1 MFVTGSLKRCR
12 HPLKRELTFVNASVL
27 FQQLINGMSLGSL
40 YALLA
45 IGYTMVYGILR
56 FINFAHSDIF
66 MVGAYSAF
74 FFIAV
79 FRLPWPL
86 AAAFAVALTALVGM
100 TIDRAAY
107 RPVRDAPR
115 ISALITAVGVSSFIE
130 TLGLVTVGARP
141 KAFESP
147 GFMSQVFHIGSVA
160 VTGVAVWVPIITVL
174 LLAIMMYIVYRTKI
188 GMAMRAVSTD
198 IEATR
203 LMGVDVDRVIS
214 YTFALGSAL
223 AAAGGILWACKYP
236 KITPLMGVY
245 PGWKAFTAAVVGGI
259 RSIPGAMIGG
269 FIIGLVEVLTV
280 AISPNLSGYRDGV
293 IFLVLVVFLLVRPT
307 GILGE
312 TLKEKV

>member
-1 MFVTGSLKRCR
+1 
-12 HPLKRELTFVNASVL
+12 
-27 FQQLINGMSLGSL
+27 
-40 YALLA
+40 
-45 IGYTMVYGILR
+45 
-56 FINFAHSDIF
+56 
-66 MVGAYSAF
+66 
-74 FFIAV
+74 
-79 FRLPWPL
+79 
-86 AAAFAVALTALVGM
+86 M

-130 TLGLVTVGARP
+130 NLGLVTVGARP

-147 GFMSQVFHIGSVA
+147 GFMSQVIHIGSVA

-259 RSIPGAMIGG
+259 GSIPGAMIGG

-293 IFLVLVVFLLVRPT
+293 IFLVLVVFLMVSPT

>member
-1 MFVTGSLKRCR
+1 M
-12 HPLKRELTFVNASVL
+12 NASVF

-66 MVGAYSAF
+66 MVGAYFAF
-74 FFIAV
+74 FSIV
-79 FRLPWPL
+79 IFRIPWPI
-86 AAAFAVALTALVGM
+86 AAILSIGLTALVGM
-100 TIDRAAY
+100 AIDRVAY

-115 ISALITAVGVSSFIE
+115 ISALITAVGVSSFLE
-130 TLGLVTVGARP
+130 NLGLVTVGARP

-147 GFMSQVFHIGSVA
+147 SFMSKLFHIGDA
-160 VTGVAVWVPIITVL
+160 AITGVAIWVPVITLGFLIV
-174 LLAIMMYIVYRTKI
+174 MMYIVYKTKV

-198 IEATR
+198 IDATR
-203 LMGVDVDRVIS
+203 LMGVDVDKVIS

-223 AAAGGILWACKYP
+223 AAVGGILWACKYP
-236 KITPLMGVY
+236 KISPLMGVY

-259 RSIPGAMIGG
+259 GSIPGAMIGG
-269 FIIGLVEVLTV
+269 FIIGLIEVMTV
-280 AISPNLSGYRDGV
+280 AISPGLSGYRDGV
-293 IFLVLVVFLLVRPT
+293 IFLVLVIFLLLRPT